1 MRKTEKKPMLKK
13 NPQRELVVP
22 YNTNRSMVPMF
33 GTRAWAI
40 KKVGCLE
47 SGLRGRK
54 KLPWR
59 ELQAVKGLST
69 ITQAVRTDVTDL
81 YPHDPIS
88 LHYQMVVSKL
98 PIARDLLSVL
108 FPNLRP
114 PSLTSDAITTDTYP
128 SFHLAI
134 STPNRQGASSVKPL
148 NDSTFCYQLSRT
160 ELTPNRSHRCSL
172 APLPVPRPL
181 WSPSEVS
188 RPPALA
194 CPRLTTT
201 LRAPTATFPSTP
213 TASGSA
219 LDTGPSWPPVSSL
232 PSALLV
238 RGFSPDVSRF
248 STRMLTLR
256 AVYQSYKTQ

>member
-1 MRKTEKKPMLKK
+1 
-13 NPQRELVVP
+13 
-22 YNTNRSMVPMF
+22 MF

-40 KKVGCLE
+40 KKLVVWKVGCAAEKTPLAN
-47 SGLRGRK
+47 K
-54 KLPWR
+54 
-59 ELQAVKGLST
+59 LQAVKGLST

-81 YPHDPIS
+81 YPHDPIR
-88 LHYQMVVSKL
+88 LHHEVVVSNHS
-98 PIARDLLSVL
+98 IARDLLSVL
-108 FPNLRP
+108 LPNLRP

-128 SFHLAI
+128 SFHLEI
-134 STPNRQGASSVKPL
+134 STPNRQGAFSVKTL
-148 NDSTFCYQLSRT
+148 NDSAFCYQLSRT

-219 LDTGPSWPPVSSL
+219 SDTGPSWPLVSSL

-248 STRMLTLR
+248 STRMLTRR